1 MPDEKETFG
10 SWRTASD
17 GTAHYVLA
25 GKALCGARIKAQRP
39 EPVRSEKSL
48 CCRTPLC
55 EECLDLNTERSRGAH
70 GDASDA
76 QPPPATDILVASDSS
91 GRGSRNSDSRTRFIR
106 TDPEPFMATRLGGIW
121 PAMLTPTVDGG
132 PSLAACEQL
141 VELFAEQKL
150 GGIYVAGSTGGWPL
164 FSIEERK
171 AIAERV
177 VRAAAGRL
185 PVMVHVGA
193 VATADAVALAEHAAR
208 IGADAVSA
216 VGPIYYPASPDAL
229 FEHYHRI
236 GSATHLP
243 FYAYHLSL
251 VAKVNLSPREYVE
264 RLLAIPRIAG
274 MKITDHDLYP
284 FGLIHSAAGERLQL
298 FSGADE
304 VMCHAILSGATGA
317 IGTFYNLWGPAC
329 AAARAATALG
339 NIETGRGFRCCA
351 SRRPS
356 PT

>member
-1 MPDEKETFG
+1 M
-10 SWRTASD
+10 RT
-17 GTAHYVLA
+17 T
-25 GKALCGARIKAQRP
+25 
-39 EPVRSEKSL
+39 
-48 CCRTPLC
+48 
-55 EECLDLNTERSRGAH
+55 RG
-70 GDASDA
+70 
-76 QPPPATDILVASDSS
+76 V
-91 GRGSRNSDSRTRFIR
+91 
-106 TDPEPFMATRLGGIW
+106 
-121 PAMLTPTVDGG
+121 
-132 PSLAACEQL
+132 
-141 VELFAEQKL
+141 FAEQKL

-208 IGADAVSA
+208 ICADAVSA

-304 VMCHAILSGATGA
+304 VMCHAILSS
-317 IGTFYNLWGPAC
+317 
-329 AAARAATALG
+329 ATARSALSTTCG
-339 NIETGRGFRCCA
+339 DRLARRRGRRLPWAISRPAAHSCCA

>member
-1 MPDEKETFG
+1 
-10 SWRTASD
+10 
-17 GTAHYVLA
+17 
-25 GKALCGARIKAQRP
+25 
-39 EPVRSEKSL
+39 
-48 CCRTPLC
+48 
-55 EECLDLNTERSRGAH
+55 
-70 GDASDA
+70 
-76 QPPPATDILVASDSS
+76 
-91 GRGSRNSDSRTRFIR
+91 
-106 TDPEPFMATRLGGIW
+106 MATRLGGIW

-141 VELFAEQKL
+141 VELFAEQNL

-236 GSATHLP
+236 GSATHL
-243 FYAYHLSL
+243 
-251 VAKVNLSPREYVE
+251 
-264 RLLAIPRIAG
+264 
-274 MKITDHDLYP
+274 
-284 FGLIHSAAGERLQL
+284 
-298 FSGADE
+298 
-304 VMCHAILSGATGA
+304 
-317 IGTFYNLWGPAC
+317 
-329 AAARAATALG
+329 
-339 NIETGRGFRCCA
+339 
-351 SRRPS
+351 
-356 PT
+356 